1 MTMTHSR
8 QQSPHTSGFVHALV
22 KTYNGLV
29 TGLAIVAGS
38 LLVWLGVAVIIS
50 VMQRNLGFQPT
61 AWLFL
66 STEYGM
72 FYLTL
77 LGAPWLV
84 RERGHVHIELVT
96 AALSKRSLNVFSR
109 LVSLLCVIVCAVMAV
124 KGVELVQMN
133 LERNDF
139 DVRAYFFP
147 TWLLS
152 ITFPVSFT
160 LMAIEFLKFVVGRE
174 ILHTGETG
182 LKE

>member
-1 MTMTHSR
+1 M
-8 QQSPHTSGFVHALV
+8 HALV
-22 KTYNGLV
+22 KAYNGLV
-29 TGLAIVAGS
+29 TALAVVAGG
-38 LLVWLGVAVIIS
+38 LLVWLGIAVIIS
-50 VMQRNLGFQPT
+50 VMQRNLGYQPT

-84 RERGHVHIELVT
+84 RERGHVHIELLT
-96 AALSKRSLNVFSR
+96 AALSGPVLNVFSR
-109 LVSLLCVIVCAVMAV
+109 MVCLLCVIVCAVMAI

-133 LERNDF
+133 LERGDL

-147 TWLLS
+147 TWLLN

-160 LMAIEFLKFVVGRE
+160 LMAIEFMKFVVGRE
-174 ILHTGETG
+174 ILHTGEAG

>member
-1 MTMTHSR
+1 MRT
-8 QQSPHTSGFVHALV
+8 LV

-29 TGLAIVAGS
+29 TGLAIVSGS
-38 LLVWLGVAVIIS
+38 LLVWLGVAVIFS
-50 VMQRNLGFQPT
+50 VMQRNLGYQPT

-84 RERGHVHIELVT
+84 RERGHVHIELLT
-96 AALSKRSLNVFSR
+96 AALSRSALNVFSR
-109 LVSLLCVIVCAVMAV
+109 LVCLLCVIVCAVMAF
-124 KGVELVQMN
+124 KGAELVQMN
-133 LERNDF
+133 LDRGDL
-139 DVRAYFFP
+139 DVRAYFYP
-147 TWLLS
+147 TWLLN

-160 LMAIEFLKFVVGRE
+160 LMAIEFMKFVVGRE

>member
-1 MTMTHSR
+1 M
-8 QQSPHTSGFVHALV
+8 HALL

-29 TGLAIVAGS
+29 TALAIAAGA
-38 LLVWLGVAVIIS
+38 LLVWLGIAVIVS
-50 VMQRNLGFQPT
+50 VMQRNLGFQPS
-61 AWLFL
+61 AWLFV

-84 RERGHVHIELVT
+84 RKRGHVYIEIVT
-96 AALSKRSLNVFSR
+96 AALPPKILGIFSR
-109 LVSLLCVIVCAVMAV
+109 LVCLLCVIVCVIMAF
-124 KGVELVQMN
+124 KGAELVQMN
-133 LERNDF
+133 LARSDQ

-147 TWLLS
+147 TWLLT
-152 ITFPVSFT
+152 ITFPICFG

-174 ILHTGETG
+174 TLHTGQAG

>member
-1 MTMTHSR
+1 MR
-8 QQSPHTSGFVHALV
+8 ALV
-22 KTYNGLV
+22 KTYDGLV
-29 TGLAIVAGS
+29 TALAVVAGS
-38 LLVWLGVAVIIS
+38 LLVWLGVAVIVS
-50 VMQRNLGFQPT
+50 VMQRNLGYQPT

-84 RERGHVHIELVT
+84 RERGHVHIEILT

-109 LVSLLCVIVCAVMAV
+109 FISLLCVIVCAVMAI

-160 LMAIEFLKFVVGRE
+160 LMAIEFLKFVVGHQ